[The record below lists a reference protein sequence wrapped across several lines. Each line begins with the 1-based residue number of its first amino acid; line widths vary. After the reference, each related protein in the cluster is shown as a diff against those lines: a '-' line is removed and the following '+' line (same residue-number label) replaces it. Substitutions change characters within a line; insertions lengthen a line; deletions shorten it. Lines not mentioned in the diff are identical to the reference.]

1 MNILNDHKMTTFSSA
16 TNTMSQKGG
25 NYHLNSLYVKWRK
38 CFSLSVARLKG
49 CRGGGGGV
57 YLLVVLV
64 QAFDLGVV
72 HRQVPAV
79 CRAHLVAVAV
89 EQGLPLGRHGLQR
102 GQHCASTALPHPSRP
117 AQIQGSVLISISVI
131 RTLPRKREE
140 RGELIRE

>member
-1 MNILNDHKMTTFSSA
+1 MITLSVA

-25 NYHLNSLYVKWRK
+25 NYLLNSLYVSK
-38 CFSLSVARLKG
+38 CFSLSLARLKG
-49 CRGGGGGV
+49 CLGWGGQ

-64 QAFDLGVV
+64 QALDLGVV

-89 EQGLPLGRHGLQR
+89 EQGLPLGRHGLQG
-102 GQHCASTALPHPSRP
+102 GQHCASTALPHPSNP
-117 AQIQGSVLISISVI
+117 AQIQGSVLIPISVI
-131 RTLPRKREE
+131 RALPRKREE